1 MKLRPRVSLIP
12 FVVILFL
19 FALNGRLVFL
29 IPLAFLAFFSY
40 FVGSVFLILTAFFLI
55 YHKTGDIYGLGIMA
69 LALFF
74 VESAYLDREKAPLE
88 HYAILL
94 LAVLL
99 SLPTFILMRSI
110 APLMPG
116 FEATA
121 LAALI
126 LVLLYAFSKV
136 VAD

>member
-1 MKLRPRVSLIP
+1 MKVRVRFSLIP
-12 FVVILFL
+12 FVIILSLSVIDR
-19 FALNGRLVFL
+19 RLIFL
-29 IPLAFLAFFSY
+29 IPMAFFSFFSY
-40 FVGSVFLILTAFFLI
+40 FMGSIFLILTAFFLI
-55 YHKTGDIYGLGIMA
+55 YNKIGDVYGLGIMT
-69 LALFF
+69 LALLL
-74 VESAYLDREKAPLE
+74 VESAYLDREKAPPE

-99 SLPTFILMRSI
+99 ALPTFILMKNI
-110 APLMPG
+110 APLVPG

-126 LVLLYAFSKV
+126 LLSLYAFSKL